1 MKKYIYNS
9 VKLFLALFSSTTI
22 ILAQSPCGQAEK
34 IVKSY
39 GKDKYT
45 VSSQS
50 KTGALKAGEY
60 YELAF
65 IAQEGYDY
73 KITSGTE
80 GKDGSA
86 SYEIYEMVTQKV
98 GEAEFKKVKKII
110 TTSDGSEP
118 IEFQTDKSRKLIIK
132 VTLNSSGSSKPE
144 CVAILIED
152 RKSTKLGF

>member
-1 MKKYIYNS
+1 MKSSILNS
-9 VKLFLALFSSTTI
+9 FKLILVLISSSTI
-22 ILAQSPCGQAEK
+22 VFAQCPLPEK
-34 IVKSY
+34 IVRSY
-39 GKDKYT
+39 GKDKYV
-45 VSSQS
+45 VSTQS

-73 KITSGTE
+73 KISSGTE
-80 GKDGSA
+80 SKDGSTA

-98 GEAEFKKVKKII
+98 GEAEFKKVKKVI
-110 TTSDGSEP
+110 TASDGTEA
-118 IEFQTDKSRKLIIK
+118 IEFQTDKARKLVIK
-132 VTLNSSGSSKPE
+132 VTLQSTTNPKPE

>member
-1 MKKYIYNS
+1 MKKSIFNS
-9 VKLFLALFSSTTI
+9 FKLVLALFSSTTI
-22 ILAQSPCGQAEK
+22 VLAQSPCGQAEK

-50 KTGALKAGEY
+50 KTGALKTGES

-73 KITSGTE
+73 KITSGTV
-80 GKDGSA
+80 GKDGGA
-86 SYEIYEMVTQKV
+86 SFEIYEMVTQKV
-98 GEAEFKKVKKII
+98 GEAEFKKVKKTI
-110 TTSDGSEP
+110 TISDGSEP
-118 IEFQTDKSRKLIIK
+118 IEFQTEKSRKLVIK
-132 VTLNSSGSSKPE
+132 VTLNSSSNPKPE